1 MAKEETTLRDP
12 DVPHPRLNPY
22 LVGHEAAER
31 DYLRAWS
38 GGRLA
43 HAWLIGG
50 ARGIG
55 KATLA
60 YRMARYALSQ
70 RPESEGPDLFGGPP
84 APPTNLQR
92 SAEDPIFRR
101 VAALGHGDLR
111 AIERGWS
118 DAKQTKRRASILV
131 DDVREIG
138 GFLSMTPSEGGWRVV
153 LIDAADEM
161 NTSAANAVLKVLE
174 EPPERALLFLIA
186 HNPDRLL
193 PTIRSR
199 CRRLDLRPLTETQ
212 VKALLN
218 RYQPSLSPAEI
229 NALAQLADGSI
240 GRALELAEEGGVE
253 LFADMMSLLGD
264 LPNLNITRLHA
275 LSDKAAKGDA
285 FRTLSDLL
293 SWWLARM
300 VASGERGLASTAE
313 VAAGERQLVTRMR
326 SAASPAAWAETW
338 SAINTLAA
346 RTDGL
351 NLDKKRSLM
360 TMAMRIEATAQGR
373 ALT

>member
-1 MAKEETTLRDP
+1 L
-12 DVPHPRLNPY
+12 
-22 LVGHEAAER
+22 
-31 DYLRAWS
+31 
-38 GGRLA
+38 
-43 HAWLIGG
+43 
-50 ARGIG
+50 
-55 KATLA
+55 
-60 YRMARYALSQ
+60 
-70 RPESEGPDLFGGPP
+70 
-84 APPTNLQR
+84 
-92 SAEDPIFRR
+92 SAEDPVFRR
-101 VAALGHGDLR
+101 VAALGHGDFR

-118 DAKQTKRRASILV
+118 DAKQTKRRTSILV

-153 LIDAADEM
+153 IIDAADEM

-174 EPPERALLFLIA
+174 EPPERALLFLVA
-186 HNPDRLL
+186 HNADRLL

-199 CRRLDLRPLTETQ
+199 CRRVDLRPLTEPQ
-212 VKALLN
+212 VRALLN
-218 RYQPSLSPAEI
+218 RYQPSLTPGEV

-253 LFADMMSLLGD
+253 LFSDLMNLFRD

-275 LSDKAAKGDA
+275 LSDKAAKGEA

-300 VASGERGLASTAE
+300 VAMGERGLGATE
-313 VAAGERQLVTRMR
+313 VTPGEKQLVARMR
-326 SAASPAAWAETW
+326 SAAPAAAWAETW
-338 SAINTLAA
+338 SAINQLAA

-360 TMAMRIEATAQGR
+360 TMAMRIEATAQGT
-373 ALT
+373 L

>member
-1 MAKEETTLRDP
+1 MAERDP
-12 DVPHPRLNPY
+12 EVPHPRLNPY
-22 LVGHEAAER
+22 IIGHEAAER

-60 YRMARYALSQ
+60 YRMARYALAQ
-70 RPESEGPDLFGGPP
+70 RPESDGPDLFGAP
-84 APPTNLQR
+84 APPRNLQM
-92 SAEDPIFRR
+92 SAEEPVFRR
-101 VAALGHGDLR
+101 VAALGHGDFR
-111 AIERGWS
+111 AVERGWS

-131 DDVREIG
+131 EDVREIG

-153 LIDAADEM
+153 IVDAADEM

-186 HNPDRLL
+186 HRPDRLL

-199 CRRLDLRPLTETQ
+199 CRRVDLRPLTEAQ
-212 VKALLN
+212 VRALLN
-218 RYQPSLSPAEI
+218 RYQPSLAPGEV

-240 GRALELAEEGGVE
+240 GRALELADEGGVE
-253 LFADMMSLLGD
+253 LFADLMSLLGD
-264 LPNLNITRLHA
+264 LPKLNITRLHA
-275 LSDKAAKGDA
+275 LSDKALKGEA

-293 SWWLARM
+293 AWWLARM
-300 VASGERGLASTAE
+300 VAAGERGIASAAE
-313 VAAGERQLVTRMR
+313 VAQGERELVARMR
-326 SAASPAAWAETW
+326 SAAPAAAWAETW
-338 SAINTLAA
+338 SAINQLAA

-373 ALT
+373 ALA

>member
-1 MAKEETTLRDP
+1 MSERDP
-12 DVPHPRLNPY
+12 EVPHPRLNPY
-22 LVGHEAAER
+22 LIGHEAAER

-60 YRMARYALSQ
+60 YRMARYALAQ
-70 RPESEGPDLFGGPP
+70 RDATKELDMFGAP
-84 APPTNLQR
+84 APNLTM
-92 SAEDPIFRR
+92 SSEDPVFRR
-101 VAALGHGDLR
+101 VAALGHGDFR

-153 LIDAADEM
+153 IIDAADEM
-161 NTSAANAVLKVLE
+161 NPSAANAVLKVLE
-174 EPPERALLFLIA
+174 EPPKRALLFLIA

-199 CRRLDLRPLTETQ
+199 CRRVDLRPLTDTQ
-212 VKALLN
+212 VTTLLN
-218 RYQPSLSPAEI
+218 RYRPSLASADVA
-229 NALAQLADGSI
+229 ALAQLADGSI
-240 GRALELAEEGGVE
+240 GRAIELAEEGGVE
-253 LFADMMSLLGD
+253 LFRELMSLLGD
-264 LPNLNITRLHA
+264 LPRLNITRLHA
-275 LSDKAAKGDA
+275 LSDKAARGDA
-285 FRTLSDLL
+285 FRTLADLL

-300 VASGERGLASTAE
+300 VALGERDALGSVAE
-313 VAAGERQLVTRMR
+313 IADGERALVARLR
-326 SAASPAAWAETW
+326 AAAPAGAWAEAWT
-338 SAINTLAA
+338 AINQLAA

-351 NLDKKRSLM
+351 NLDRKRSLM
-360 TMAMRIEATAQGR
+360 SMAMRVEATAQGR
-373 ALT
+373 AVA